1 MLQEGQSPEP
11 DLEQQCA
18 QAHATSAALNAATAR
33 WHSEAPQP
41 RGPVLH
47 LHLANF
53 ELWHL
58 EDQAR
63 DTSTG
68 DTAVAATKRSIDR
81 LNQRRNDTVEA
92 IDAALLQTL
101 QPRQLPSANAP
112 LHSETPGQMLDRLS
126 ILSLKLHHTAHEASR
141 AEATSIHREQN
152 HLRLV
157 ALREQQDDLA
167 SCLAALWSAVLHG
180 QRRFKHYRQMKM
192 YNDPSL
198 NPVLY
203 SAQQRE

>member
-1 MLQEGQSPEP
+1 MLQDGPS
-11 DLEQQCA
+11 LEVEQACA
-18 QAHATSAALNAATAR
+18 DAFATAAALNALTAR
-33 WHSEAPQP
+33 WHSETPQWH
-41 RGPVLH
+41 GHVSE

-63 DTSTG
+63 DTASG
-68 DTAVAATKRSIDR
+68 DAAVAATKRSIDR
-81 LNQRRNDTVEA
+81 VNQRRNDTVEI
-92 IDAALLQTL
+92 IDVALLESLNKQG
-101 QPRQLPSANAP
+101 LPKPEAP

-126 ILSLKLHHTAHEASR
+126 ILALKLFHTGLEAARETATVDHRQRNASR
-141 AEATSIHREQN
+141 T
-152 HLRLV
+152 L

-167 SCLAALWSAVLHG
+167 SCLTALWRDLRLG
-180 QRRFKHYRQMKM
+180 QRRFKLYRQMKM

-203 SAQQRE
+203 SAELQR